1 MMTKSK
7 IGKSIIMHQWKL
19 LINTKKNT
27 IKQYKK
33 CQWSITGNYWL
44 SRYGIC
50 IYIYI
55 YIYLYDYCAWI
66 VNKQQQTN
74 TLLSIKTENSSLICY
89 NDWCDCSNYQTLK

>member
-1 MMTKSK
+1 MPV
-7 IGKSIIMHQWKL
+7 INHWEL
-19 LINTKKNT
+19 LI
-27 IKQYKK
+27 IQIWYMH
-33 CQWSITGNYWL
+33 
-44 SRYGIC
+44 
-50 IYIYI
+50 IYI